1 MMHIHIKNLSYFLL
15 LTFALLMF
23 TCSVLAKSTSY
34 SLQTGTHSVLK
45 NVQNDID
52 EGKNDEAL
60 QKLLKMIAAGN
71 IKAVSYTHLTLP
83 TNREV

>member
-1 MMHIHIKNLSYFLL
+1 MHIHIKNLSYFLL

-60 QKLLKMIAAGN
+60 MKFINTSKC
-71 IKAVSYTHLTLP
+71 
-83 TNREV
+83 